1 MASFHVSIRKL
12 PGFEL
17 EVSVASFDERAWR
30 LLLIH
35 GFWLFDFLFV
45 LLPRICADI
54 CLHLFSDLLV
64 RDLLSFFIIV
74 VFMGVAV
81 LKEYHLVLRV

>member
-1 MASFHVSIRKL
+1 MPWVTGFRASRVNTGSEMASFHVSIRKL

-64 RDLLSFFIIV
+64 
-74 VFMGVAV
+74 
-81 LKEYHLVLRV
+81 